1 MSGGNV
7 YKFGCLCQAKL
18 FEYVA
23 KRGYDLRAFSESYM
37 RSDFVRREIDSLW
50 SYYQTQPPIAIVEI
64 LTLDYPEVR
73 FEKLSRTVPHL
84 EDFAHWMG
92 YMYSYYHQRF
102 GTPSADIVN
111 SFPYEIMRGYYPAF
125 TTMSWE
131 AGAESMREDATG

>member
-64 LTLDYPEVR
+64 LTLDYP
-73 FEKLSRTVPHL
+73 
-84 EDFAHWMG
+84 
-92 YMYSYYHQRF
+92 
-102 GTPSADIVN
+102 
-111 SFPYEIMRGYYPAF
+111 
-125 TTMSWE
+125 
-131 AGAESMREDATG
+131 